1 MTVICYDKK
10 YVAADTMS
18 FRGAQR
24 VLGQEERKI
33 IIHNETIFAFTGS
46 VSLFIPMIEWYF
58 TEPRLPANAPKVDD
72 DHGGSLI
79 VLASNCAHT
88 YEIKNPYQ
96 DIYGVA
102 MAWGSGGATAQG
114 ALDAGANAVRAVA
127 LAIEREVWCGGRVM
141 AVDLARRQFLT
152 DEQVAGLIG

>member
-18 FRGAQR
+18 FRGTQR
-24 VLGQEERKI
+24 ILGQEERTI
-33 IIHNETIFAFTGS
+33 IIHNEIIFAFTGS
-46 VSLFIPMIEWYF
+46 ISLFIPMIEWYL

-79 VLASNCAHT
+79 VLATNCART

-102 MAWGSGGATAQG
+102 MAWGGGAGTAQG
-114 ALDAGANAVRAVA
+114 ALDAGANAVRAAA
-127 LAIEREVWCGGRVM
+127 LAIEREVWCGGKVL
-141 AVDLARRQFLT
+141 AVDIARREFLT
-152 DEQVAGLIG
+152 GEQIAELIG